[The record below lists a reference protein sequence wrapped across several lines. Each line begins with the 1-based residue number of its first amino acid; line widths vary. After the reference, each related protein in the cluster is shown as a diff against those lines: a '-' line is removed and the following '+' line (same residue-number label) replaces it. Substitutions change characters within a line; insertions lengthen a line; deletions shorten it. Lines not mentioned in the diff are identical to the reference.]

1 MTCSNDRLGS
11 FNPRAH
17 VGRDLA
23 HAQLIH
29 DLTVSIH
36 APTWGATCRAQL
48 HQRALLFQSTRPR
61 GARLEGGVQHGVS
74 QLFQSTRPRGARR
87 MRFYVS
93 DAHFKVSIHA
103 PTWGA
108 TVPVVAYHKRALFQ
122 STRPRGARQG
132 VVAQL
137 NALSM
142 FQSTRPRGARL
153 MCSFSFY
160 VQIVSIHAPT
170 WGATFYRS
178 QALADSMFQSTRPRG
193 ARHVLSITLKFLICF
208 NPRAH
213 VGRDRRDLPWR
224 HATCG
229 FNPRAHVGRDQ
240 ATQVVNRNILFQSTR
255 PRGARLGG
263 KSNPINISVSIHAP
277 TWGATRAC

>member
-122 STRPRGARQG
+122 STRPRGARRMLD
-132 VVAQL
+132 VKTITH
-137 NALSM
+137 N
-142 FQSTRPRGARL
+142 
-153 MCSFSFY
+153 
-160 VQIVSIHAPT
+160 IVSIHAPT
-170 WGATFYRS
+170 WGATLTGSKPRS
-178 QALADSMFQSTRPRG
+178 PNS
-193 ARHVLSITLKFLICF
+193 
-208 NPRAH
+208 
-213 VGRDRRDLPWR
+213 
-224 HATCG
+224 G
-229 FNPRAHVGRDQ
+229 FNPRAHVGRDN
-240 ATQVVNRNILFQSTR
+240 VLS
-255 PRGARLGG
+255 
-263 KSNPINISVSIHAP
+263 
-277 TWGATRAC
+277 